1 MRPVISA
8 LGLAAAFAALVVAA
22 PHPEPSAVYAEPEE
36 EGFKEDRP
44 GEFQR
49 YFASIR
55 EPDGGNSGN
64 VYTPGYQVRALDAA
78 MAMAKTGTALAWEE
92 RGPANVA
99 GRTRALVRDVRDA
112 TNNTWFAGTAGGGIW
127 KTTNGGTSW
136 TNVSGT
142 MPNLAVSALA
152 QAASQ
157 PTTIYA
163 GTGEGFGNGDAI
175 TGSGIFKSTDGGTT
189 WDVLP
194 ASFSSGITTVNR
206 LRVSPTDAN
215 RVVAATSNGIY
226 LSTDGGASWSRSTTV
241 TASTKD
247 LVVTPDFGV
256 LVASVDG
263 TCSSTPPRLY
273 RSTDGGAS
281 WALTTG
287 SSIAG
292 GRSELAIAPSRP
304 QRMYATVEAC
314 NGTSQLHVSDDTGAT
329 WKAVANAAGANW
341 LGGQGWYDNSI
352 AVHPFNP
359 DAIFVGGID
368 LWTGTVTNAT
378 GTSPSASYTKRT
390 VWSADPTAANYIHA
404 DNHAIVPYVTNA
416 TTQAFSILTAT
427 DGGVFF
433 TSTKD
438 GTVWSARNG
447 GLTTTQFYGADK
459 QPGAA
464 VYAAGAQ
471 DNGTWVSPNN
481 PGSTSSWTRTF
492 GGDGFDT
499 IFNDSGEFIG
509 SLYYNQLYRF
519 NSSGYTVATS
529 GLVDSGDGLGP
540 FITHLGHTR
549 AEPDRVLTGG
559 ISGMWRTDDFGRSWS
574 PAAMVNTGVSGAL
587 WGFTGLRSI
596 VAVSMA
602 DARVAWAGHRMSSNG
617 NVWVSTDGGAS
628 FRPTPNAPGI
638 SARLSGFSTHPTN
651 RNTGYALFSV
661 ADAPKI
667 LRTTDLGQ
675 TWTNLSG
682 TFTAGAALSSNGF
695 PNVATYSLLVMPYDP
710 NVMWA
715 GTEIGLFVS
724 TNGGASWTY
733 SNNGLPPVAI
743 WQMRL
748 ADGGRV
754 VLATHGR
761 GVWTVA
767 VPELVSYVHPRG
779 ITPPLLA
786 AAGFTTEGS
795 VSASGTARAAY
806 DSLVVQVDGVTV
818 AKVVA
823 PASGQAF
830 NLNAPVNTT
839 PARSVLVQALGY
851 SGGEPYASVVKSVN
865 VYAIGAPVVTYL
877 NAFDAPADGNDFLS
891 EGPGFGVRTVSGF
904 STSVAANL
912 TSPYQAGV
920 EYTYRFLRPV
930 IVASSGAIVRF
941 KEIAILEACDDGST
955 YCSTGF
961 FDYATLEG
969 SRDGATWL
977 PLAGP
982 YDSRGSS
989 LWYTA
994 YTAGATP
1001 TPTMFQTRAVNLTPT
1016 FSAGENI
1023 FLRFRLS
1030 SDGSV
1035 TSWGWILED
1044 LEIQPNAVA
1053 NEDAPEP
1060 ERATALHAVFPN
1072 PVRGSA
1078 SVEVTMAEAGHAE
1091 VFVVDVLGRRVR
1103 TLHTG
1108 TLAPGTHRLALD
1120 ASGLNA
1126 GLYFVRLDAGAV
1138 HQTRGL
1144 TVVR

>member
-8 LGLAAAFAALVVAA
+8 LGLAAACAALVVAA
-22 PHPEPSAVYAEPEE
+22 PRPEASAVYAEPEE
-36 EGFKEDRP
+36 EGFKQDRP
-44 GEFQR
+44 DEFQR

-55 EPDGGNSGN
+55 EPDGGAGEG
-64 VYTPGYQVRALDAA
+64 YAPGYQVRALDAA
-78 MAMAKTGTALAWEE
+78 MAAAKTGSMLTWEE
-92 RGPANVA
+92 HGPANVA
-99 GRTRALVRDVRDA
+99 GRARALVRDVRDA
-112 TNNTWFAGTAGGGIW
+112 SNNTWFAGTAGGGIW
-127 KTTNGGTSW
+127 KTINGGVSW
-136 TNVSGT
+136 TNASGT

-152 QAASQ
+152 QAPSL
-157 PTTIYA
+157 TTTFYA
-163 GTGEGFGNGDAI
+163 GTGEGFGNADAI
-175 TGSGIFKSTDGGTT
+175 RGSGIFKSTDGGTT

-194 ASFSSGITTVNR
+194 ASFSAGIVTVNR

-215 RVVAATSNGIY
+215 RVVAATTTGIY
-226 LSTDGGASWSRSTTV
+226 LSTDGGASWTKSTTV
-241 TASTKD
+241 TAPTQD
-247 LVVTPDFGV
+247 LVATPDFGV

-292 GRSELAIAPSRP
+292 GRSELAIAPSRT

-314 NGTSQLHVSDDTGAT
+314 DGTSKLHVSDDTGAT
-329 WKAVANAAGANW
+329 WKAVANASGSNW
-341 LGGQGWYDNSI
+341 LGAQGWYDNSI
-352 AVHPFNP
+352 AVHPFNA

-368 LWTGTVTNAT
+368 LWTGTVSNAT
-378 GTSPSASYTKRT
+378 GATPSASFTRRT
-390 VWSADPTAANYIHA
+390 VWSASTTATNYIHA
-404 DNHAIVPYVTNA
+404 DNHAIVPFVTNA
-416 TTQAFSILTAT
+416 ATQAYSILTAT
-427 DGGVFF
+427 DGGMFV
-433 TSTKD
+433 SSN
-438 GTVWSARNG
+438 GGISWSARNG

-471 DNGTWVSPNN
+471 DNGTWISPSN
-481 PGSTSSWTRTF
+481 PGSTSAWTRYL

-499 IFNDSGEFIG
+499 IFNDAGEFIG
-509 SLYYNQLYRF
+509 SLYFNQLYRF
-519 NSSGYTVATS
+519 TSSGYTDATT
-529 GLVDSGDGLGP
+529 GLDDVGDGLGP

-549 AEPDRVLTGG
+549 ANPDRVLAGG
-559 ISGMWRTDDFGRSWS
+559 VSGMWRSDDFGRSWS
-574 PAAMVNTGVSGAL
+574 AAAMVNTGVSGAS
-587 WGFTGLRSI
+587 WGFTGLRTV

-602 DARVAWAGHRMSSNG
+602 DSRVAWAGHRMSTNG
-617 NVWVSTDGGAS
+617 NVWVSTDGGGS
-628 FRPTPNAPGI
+628 FRPTPNASGI
-638 SARLSGFSTHPTN
+638 SARLSGFATHPTD

-675 TWTNLSG
+675 TWTSLTG
-682 TFTAGAALSSNGF
+682 TFAAGAALSSNGF
-695 PNVATYSLLVMPYDP
+695 PNVAAYSLLVMPYDP

-724 TNGGASWTY
+724 TNGGASWAY
-733 SNNGLPPVAI
+733 SNDGLPPVAI

-767 VPELVSYVHPRG
+767 VPELATYVYPQG
-779 ITPPLLA
+779 IVPPLLST
-786 AAGFTTEGS
+786 AGFTAAGLVT
-795 VSASGTARAAY
+795 ASGTARAPY
-806 DSLVVQVDGVTV
+806 DSLVVKVDDVTV
-818 AKVVA
+818 AKITT

-830 NLNAPVNTT
+830 DVSTPVATT
-839 PARSVLVQALGY
+839 PARTVLVQAIGY
-851 SGGEPYASVVKSVN
+851 SGGEPYASGVKSVN

-877 NAFDAPADGNDFLS
+877 NAFDAPSDGSDFLS
-891 EGPGFGVRTVSGF
+891 EGPGFGIRTVSGF

-912 TSPYQAGV
+912 ASPYQSGV
-920 EYTYRFLRPV
+920 EYTYRFTRPV
-930 IVASSGAIVRF
+930 TVAASDAIVRF
-941 KEIAILEACDDGST
+941 NEIALLEACDDGST
-955 YCSTGF
+955 YCATGYY
-961 FDYATLEG
+961 DYATLEG
-969 SRDGATWL
+969 SRDGSTWL

-989 LWYTA
+989 LWYNA
-994 YTAGATP
+994 YKSASAP
-1001 TPTMFQTRAVNLTPT
+1001 TSAMFQTRTVNLSPT

-1030 SDGSV
+1030 TDGSV
-1035 TSWGWILED
+1035 TSWGWAIDD

-1053 NEDAPEP
+1053 NDEVSEP
-1060 ERATALHAVFPN
+1060 VRATALRTVFPN
-1072 PVRGSA
+1072 PVRSSA
-1078 SVEVTMAEAGHAE
+1078 SVEVVVAEAGPAD

-1108 TLAPGTHRLALD
+1108 TLAPGTHRLTLD
-1120 ASGLNA
+1120 AAGLSG